1 MSELGRMKEGRAKDM
16 NSYQSPRKA
25 ETGSGSDRLPQELRE
40 FTSASKDGP
49 PKNGPEIKSS
59 DDEAGSHEALASG
72 SHGKRHNLCQ
82 MSSDAEPN
90 IEGVLVDDHTLIT
103 NNEMQNL
110 LEQKGYG
117 ETRHD
122 KFFLKPFESLYFL
135 FYKKLQLTK
144 GKKILEF
151 DELLQICTNFDE
163 NALTKFLIYRDLRT
177 RGYTVKDG
185 FGFGSDFRVYER
197 GQFGQ
202 KGAKYLVFGLA
213 EGKQE
218 KVGTIQ
224 KNIEEITKMGKEPI
238 LAVIE
243 RRGEII
249 YYKISLVRFVENTKN
264 IDSSGVV
271 FS

>member
-1 MSELGRMKEGRAKDM
+1 
-16 NSYQSPRKA
+16 
-25 ETGSGSDRLPQELRE
+25 
-40 FTSASKDGP
+40 
-49 PKNGPEIKSS
+49 
-59 DDEAGSHEALASG
+59 
-72 SHGKRHNLCQ
+72 
-82 MSSDAEPN
+82 MSSDTEPD
-90 IEGVLVDDHTLIT
+90 IEGTLVDDHTLIT
-103 NNEMQNL
+103 NKEMQNI

-117 ETRHD
+117 ETRQG
-122 KFFLKPFESLYFL
+122 KFLLKPFESLYFL
-135 FYKKLQLTK
+135 FYKKLHLTK
-144 GKKILEF
+144 GKRLVGF
-151 DELLQICTNFDE
+151 DELLQICTKFDE
-163 NALTKFLIYRDLRT
+163 NALTKFLIYRDLRV

-197 GQFGQ
+197 GQFGE

-218 KVGTIQ
+218 KIATLQ

-249 YYKISLVRFVENTKN
+249 YYKISHVRFVENTKN
-264 IDSSGVV
+264 IDASGFV